1 MQSRQS
7 ERALGAACTIFHLCR
22 LASCSRCFS
31 SRIGTG
37 RTRRRC
43 RVMAGRSRG
52 DCSDPISTQMAP
64 QKVELDT
71 TTPIIV
77 SRSTPSPDAAEIPI
91 PPTSKPALNAL
102 AQANLLHKQVAKRK
116 PPARAK
122 YRSPNSD
129 GEFRFAVNPMPSAWP
144 VGW

>member
-1 MQSRQS
+1 LYDISSLSVGVLLALLLVADWYRQNPS
-7 ERALGAACTIFHLCR
+7 PLPRY
-22 LASCSRCFS
+22 
-31 SRIGTG
+31 G
-37 RTRRRC
+37 RPITRRLF
-43 RVMAGRSRG
+43 G
-52 DCSDPISTQMAP
+52 SDQHTNGP

-102 AQANLLHKQVAKRK
+102 AQANLLHKQVAKRT